1 MEIAIKKEGGAAVVS
16 VKGRIDALTAGEFE
30 KSLAELMEGGNCIQ
44 VIDFT
49 GLEYISSAGLRSILS
64 TAKQLKAK
72 DGKMIF
78 TGLQGPVK
86 DVFKISGFG
95 SIFKIF
101 DTEEEALRQV

>member
-44 VIDFT
+44 VIDFK
-49 GLEYISSAGLRSILS
+49 GLEYISSAGLRSLLS

-78 TGLQGPVK
+78 IGLQGPVK